1 MIPVITIGCRPAVVL
16 EETGEDGKDTG
27 VSGVPVRL
35 EAGPTVTCDS
45 PELRETEGPF
55 ETILG
60 GPDWAGQATFEGDAE
75 LDLGRGLTVVD
86 FDQDGQYDI
95 FLPNLGPDQLFM
107 GEGDGIW
114 RNETDDLFGLR
125 FHRTTGSVAAD
136 VDGDGTPDLVTINR
150 GNPNRL
156 YRNNGSGRF
165 DVVDGAG
172 FQDLG
177 LGSIGG
183 SFGDLDLDGDLDLF
197 ICAHFNGPTEG
208 WDQENPWPADASE
221 LYENL
226 GDGTFLSRS
235 DALPQAAHDG
245 YSYACGLHDLD
256 ADGRLDLYFVN
267 DFGSRV
273 VPNRAYRN
281 TTKGST
287 WNFEDVSEETGLGV
301 EVFGMGLGVGDLNGD
316 TLPDLLITSWDDLAL
331 LESAADGTWYESSAS
346 RGLSVDVGVSDVGWG
361 AELEDLD
368 NDGDLDALIA
378 YGYLEGDDEVGL
390 LNPVSQKNALFVQ
403 GENGLFQEDA
413 AAWGLDDGGVNRG
426 FVLVDLDRNGFLDL
440 VSRDLLGPA
449 KIRMARCNASNW
461 LAVRLDQGGWNGAA
475 IGARIELTTA
485 MGTQVRWI
493 RAGGTNLSSSG
504 PPVVH
509 FGLGEQEQVDKLR
522 IVWPDGAETG
532 ILQVGT
538 RQVLRV
544 HRL

>member
-1 MIPVITIGCRPAVVL
+1 MDAGV
-16 EETGEDGKDTG
+16 TGA
-27 VSGVPVRL
+27 PVRL
-35 EAGPTVTCDS
+35 EAGPTVTCAS
-45 PELRETEGPF
+45 PDLRESEGPF
-55 ETILG
+55 EVILG
-60 GPDWAGQATFEGDAE
+60 GPDWAGQATFEGESE
-75 LDLGRGLTVVD
+75 LDLGRGLSVVD
-86 FDQDGQYDI
+86 FDQDGNYDI

-107 GEGDGIW
+107 GEGDGVW
-114 RNETDDLFGLR
+114 LNQTDELFGLR
-125 FHRTTGSVAAD
+125 FHRTQGSVAAD
-136 VDGDGTPDLVTINR
+136 VDGDGAPDLVTINR

-156 YRNNGSGRF
+156 YRNNGAGRF
-165 DVVDGAG
+165 DVVDGSG

-197 ICAHFNGPTEG
+197 ICAHFTGPTAG
-208 WDQENPWPADASE
+208 WDQENPWPADPSE

-235 DALPQAAHDG
+235 DLLPQEAHDG

-256 ADGRLDLYFVN
+256 GDGRLDLYFVN

-273 VPNRAYRN
+273 VPNLAYRN
-281 TTKGST
+281 TTEGST
-287 WNFEDVSEETGLGV
+287 WNFQDVSDETGLGV
-301 EVFGMGLGVGDLNGD
+301 QVFGMGLGLGDLNGD

-346 RGLSVDVGVSDVGWG
+346 RGLSVDVGVSDIGWG

-390 LNPVSQKNALFVQ
+390 LNPLSQKNALFVQ
-403 GENGLFQEDA
+403 DENGLFQEEA

-426 FVLVDLDRNGFLDL
+426 FVLVDLDRDGFLDL

-461 LAVRLDQGGWNGAA
+461 LEVSLEQGGWNGDA
-475 IGARIELTTA
+475 IGARVELTTVL
-485 MGTQVRWI
+485 GTQVRWV

-509 FGLGEQEQVDKLR
+509 FGLGDQEQVDKVR
-522 IVWPDGAETG
+522 VVWPDGAETG
-532 ILQVGT
+532 IFQVGA